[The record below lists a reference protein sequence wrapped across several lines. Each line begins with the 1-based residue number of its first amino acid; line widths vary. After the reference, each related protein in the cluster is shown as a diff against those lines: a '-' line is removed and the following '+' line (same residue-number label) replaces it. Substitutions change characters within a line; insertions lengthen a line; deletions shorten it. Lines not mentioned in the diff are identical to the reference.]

1 MALKVAPILT
11 SVPLLLAL
19 ATPVVVGSARSPQSS
34 ATAVISGI
42 VVDSTTGE
50 ALPDAIVFLE
60 STPARPMATQPR
72 QLTDEK
78 GRFAFVNLPGDVT
91 FTISA
96 TKFGY
101 LEGGYGRE
109 TMPTDPLRGITVKPG
124 EWISNIKVSIAK
136 PGAISGVVRDESG
149 EPVVGVVVRVLHRVR
164 IQAAMTSS
172 AAR

>member
-1 MALKVAPILT
+1 M
-11 SVPLLLAL
+11 
-19 ATPVVVGSARSPQSS
+19 
-34 ATAVISGI
+34 ISGI

-60 STPARPMATQPR
+60 STPARPIATQPR

-96 TKFGY
+96 TRFGY

-109 TMPTDPLRGITVKPG
+109 TMPTDPLRGIAVKTG

-136 PGAISGVVRDESG
+136 PGAISGVVAMRAASRSSASSCARCIESG
-149 EPVVGVVVRVLHRVR
+149 FR
-164 IQAAMTSS
+164 AATTSS